1 MKYEIRKLW
10 GNKIILVGIVVLMII
25 SINYGYKI
33 VYSIVQSNIDLADD
47 IYKGEYTLEKF
58 EMLSQEFEI
67 QKQTKGVQS
76 FQIAR
81 LLSA

>member
-10 GNKIILVGIVVLMII
+10 GNKIILIGILVLMII

-58 EMLSQEFEI
+58 EMLS
-67 QKQTKGVQS
+67 
-76 FQIAR
+76 
-81 LLSA
+81 